1 LVKKSSVQL
10 APVAPLLHHT
20 AAERALAP
28 PGSAWL
34 GRGWIA
40 DSVWRRDIEDD
51 DVINIMSLSGC
62 GHLNRLQRHFG
73 TL

>member
-1 LVKKSSVQL
+1 MSIRSATSS
-10 APVAPLLHHT
+10 
-20 AAERALAP
+20 
-28 PGSAWL
+28 GAWL

-40 DSVWRRDIEDD
+40 DSAWRGDIEDD

-73 TL
+73 AL